1 MLWREEL
8 YLPLVHSLGTEQLR
22 CLSSAQVKNALG
34 MRAVLL
40 SGRADVLL
48 DGHRLGWREQTVHK
62 SLQIEVSLLLLLLL
76 PGS

>member
-8 YLPLVHSLGTEQLR
+8 DPALVQSLGTEQLSSL
-22 CLSSAQVKNALG
+22 CSAQVKNALG

-48 DGHRLGWREQTVHK
+48 DGHRLRRREQSVHE
-62 SLQIEVSLLLLLLL
+62 SLQIEVDLLLLLLL
-76 PGS
+76 GS